1 MKTAQITATY
11 MDHMGTDLMVV
22 NAARAS
28 FDKESSWDYGP
39 PTEHLGYD
47 NEVTYRQE
55 RSLKPADAKLIRFLA
70 RGYRT
75 GEWDALIADLLVAG
89 CDSEPETIERALL
102 EFKNKAQHWA
112 PFAHPQL
119 QLRVTMPIFLARQMV
134 KHQVGGVWSEVS
146 RRYVSDEP
154 EFWFPEAWHTRPGD
168 VKQGSGGL
176 VPQQGIADS
185 IAANATQHAL
195 TAYGQLLGGGVAPEE
210 ARIVLPQNTM
220 TTVVW
225 TGSLL
230 FWARVCTQRLDSHAQ
245 LAAQELAAKIE
256 AIVRPRFPV
265 SWSELVKGGLT

>member
-1 MKTAQITATY
+1 MKTAQITAAY
-11 MDHMGTDLMVV
+11 MDHMGTDLTVV

-28 FDKESSWDYGP
+28 FDKESTWDYGP
-39 PTEHLGYD
+39 PTEYVHED
-47 NEVTYRQE
+47 RSTTFRQE
-55 RSLKPADAKLIRFLA
+55 RHLKPADAKLIRFLA

-75 GEWDALIADLLVAG
+75 GEWDELVKEIRSHGRMEDDAA
-89 CDSEPETIERALL
+89 IERALL

-119 QLRVTMPIFLARQMV
+119 QMRVTMPIFLARQMV

-154 EFWFPEAWHTRPGD
+154 EFWFPEVWHTRPGD
-168 VKQGSGGL
+168 VKQGSGEA
-176 VPQQGIADS
+176 ADDQS
-185 IAANATQHAL
+185 LCHSEAAHSVELALGTYRSLLAAN
-195 TAYGQLLGGGVAPEE
+195 VAPEE

-230 FWARVCTQRLDSHAQ
+230 FWARVCTQRLDGHAQ

-256 AIVRPRFPV
+256 AIVQPRFPV
-265 SWSELVKGGLT
+265 SWSELVKGGLS

>member
-11 MDHMGTDLMVV
+11 MSHMGTDLTVV

-28 FDKESSWDYGP
+28 FDKESDWETNADGTYAGP
-39 PTEHLGYD
+39 V
-47 NEVTYRQE
+47 NR
-55 RSLKPADAKLIRFLA
+55 LKPADSKLIRFLA

-75 GEWDALIADLLVAG
+75 EEWGVLVDAFAANGDHA
-89 CDSEPETIERALL
+89 STERALL

-119 QLRVTMPIFLARQMV
+119 QMRVKMPIFLARQMV

-146 RRYVSDEP
+146 RRYVTDEP
-154 EFWFPEAWHTRPGD
+154 EFWFPKVWHTRPAD
-168 VKQGSGGL
+168 VKQGSGDAVGDQRLAHLEAEAAVSVALSAYRGL
-176 VPQQGIADS
+176 LQQ
-185 IAANATQHAL
+185 
-195 TAYGQLLGGGVAPEE
+195 GVAPEE

-230 FWARVCTQRLDSHAQ
+230 FWARVCTQRLDGHAQ
-245 LAAQELAAKIE
+245 LAAQELARKIE
-256 AIVRPRFPV
+256 AIVQPRFPV
-265 SWSELVKGGLT
+265 SWSELVKGGM

>member
-1 MKTAQITATY
+1 MKTAQIAATY
-11 MDHMGTDLMVV
+11 MDHMGTDLTVV

-28 FDKESSWDYGP
+28 FDKESEWDYMLGFSD
-39 PTEHLGYD
+39 EHR
-47 NEVTYRQE
+47 T
-55 RSLKPADAKLIRFLA
+55 LKPADAKLIRFLA

-89 CDSEPETIERALL
+89 CDSEPETIERTLL

-119 QLRVTMPIFLARQMV
+119 QMRVQMPIFLARQMV

-154 EFWFPEAWHTRPGD
+154 EFWFPEVWHTRPED
-168 VKQGSGGL
+168 VKQGAGTAHEYSGAWGASAREHTKNCL
-176 VPQQGIADS
+176 AFYTGAVAS
-185 IAANATQHAL
+185 
-195 TAYGQLLGGGVAPEE
+195 GVAPEE
-210 ARIVLPQNTM
+210 ARIILPQNTM

-230 FWARVCTQRLDSHAQ
+230 FWARVCTQRLDGHAQ

-256 AIVRPRFPV
+256 YIVQPRFPV
-265 SWSELVKGGLT
+265 SWKELTK

>member
-1 MKTAQITATY
+1 MKTAQIAATY
-11 MDHMGTDLMVV
+11 MDHMGTDLTVV

-28 FDKESSWDYGP
+28 FDKESEWDYMLGFGD
-39 PTEHLGYD
+39 EHR
-47 NEVTYRQE
+47 T
-55 RSLKPADAKLIRFLA
+55 LKPADAKLIRFLA

-89 CDSEPETIERALL
+89 CDSEPETIERTLL

-119 QLRVTMPIFLARQMV
+119 QMRVQMPIFLARQMV

-154 EFWFPEAWHTRPGD
+154 TFWFPEEWHARPED
-168 VKQGSGGL
+168 VKQGSGAP
-176 VPQQGIADS
+176 V
-185 IAANATQHAL
+185 ATQRHCHGVAQRVVEHAL
-195 TAYGQLLGGGVAPEE
+195 TAYQQMLDEGVAPEE
-210 ARIVLPQNTM
+210 ARIILPQNTM

-230 FWARVCTQRLDSHAQ
+230 FWARLCLQRLDGHAQ
-245 LAAQELAAKIE
+245 LAAQELAQKIE
-256 AIVRPRFPV
+256 AIVEPRYPV
-265 SWSELVKGGLT
+265 SWKELTK

>member
-1 MKTAQITATY
+1 MKTAEITATY
-11 MDHMGTDLMVV
+11 MDHLGTDLTVV

-28 FDKESSWDYGP
+28 FDKESEWDYMFGFGD
-39 PTEHLGYD
+39 EHR
-47 NEVTYRQE
+47 T
-55 RSLKPADAKLIRFLA
+55 LKPADAKLIRFLA

-75 GEWDALIADLLVAG
+75 GEWDELVG
-89 CDSEPETIERALL
+89 NVTDMGMNNDSPAVEYMLL

-119 QLRVTMPIFLARQMV
+119 QMRVQMPIFLARQMV

-154 EFWFPEAWHTRPGD
+154 EFWFPEVWHTRPKD
-168 VKQGSGGL
+168 VKQGAGTAHEYSGAWGASAREHTKNCL
-176 VPQQGIADS
+176 AFYTGAVAS
-185 IAANATQHAL
+185 
-195 TAYGQLLGGGVAPEE
+195 GVAPEE
-210 ARIVLPQNTM
+210 ARIILPQNTM

-230 FWARVCTQRLDSHAQ
+230 FWARVCTQRLDGHAQ

-256 AIVRPRFPV
+256 YIVQPRFPV
-265 SWSELVKGGLT
+265 SWRELVKGGL

>member
-1 MKTAQITATY
+1 MRTSEITATY
-11 MDHMGTDLMVV
+11 MDSMGSDLSVV

-28 FDKESSWDYGP
+28 FDKESDWDYMLGFGD
-39 PTEHLGYD
+39 EHR
-47 NEVTYRQE
+47 T
-55 RSLKPADAKLIRFLA
+55 LKPADAKLIRFLA

-75 GEWDALIADLLVAG
+75 GEWDELVKAISSHG
-89 CDSEPETIERALL
+89 RVEDDTAIERALL

-119 QLRVTMPIFLARQMV
+119 QIRTQIPIFLARQMA

-154 EFWFPEAWHTRPGD
+154 EFWFPKVWHTRPED

-185 IAANATQHAL
+185 LAVNSTQHAL

-230 FWARVCTQRLDSHAQ
+230 FWVRVCIQRLDGHAQ

-256 AIVRPRFPV
+256 YIVQPRFPV
-265 SWSELVKGGLT
+265 SWRELVKGGL